1 MKKWLTGLSIAS
13 SMLVLGAC
21 GGGDDSGEDTGNAE
35 NQQESQGQTAS
46 GSGEE
51 GGQSAEGGGEGQQQE
66 MPEPD
71 MEGVPDVV
79 AEVNGEEVT
88 KDEFQQAYESQFQQ
102 AAMQQQMSGQEVNQ
116 DELKKQVAD
125 GMVSQELLIQETEN
139 RGIEAP
145 EDEVN
150 KTLDDIVKQNQM
162 ESQDEFFTTME
173 EQGMKKDEVM
183 SQIETRVRMD
193 QLIAEETGD
202 IEPSDDEL
210 KEIYDQQKEQM
221 SQMQG
226 EEGGSE
232 MPSFD
237 EMKPQLKEQVVMQ
250 KESEATQTLAEDLKE
265 KSDVTIN
272 L

>member
-35 NQQESQGQTAS
+35 NQQESQEQTAS

-51 GGQSAEGGGEGQQQE
+51 GGQSAQSGGEGQQE

-88 KDEFQQAYESQFQQ
+88 KDEFQQTYESQFQQ
-102 AAMQQQMSGQEVNQ
+102 AAMQQQMSGEEVNQ

-139 RGIEAP
+139 RGIEAS

-162 ESQDEFFTTME
+162 ESQDEFFTAME
-173 EQGMKKDEVM
+173 EQGMKKDDVM
-183 SQIETRVRMD
+183 SQLETQVKMD

-232 MPSFD
+232 IDRKS
-237 EMKPQLKEQVVMQ
+237 VV
-250 KESEATQTLAEDLKE
+250 
-265 KSDVTIN
+265 
-272 L
+272 